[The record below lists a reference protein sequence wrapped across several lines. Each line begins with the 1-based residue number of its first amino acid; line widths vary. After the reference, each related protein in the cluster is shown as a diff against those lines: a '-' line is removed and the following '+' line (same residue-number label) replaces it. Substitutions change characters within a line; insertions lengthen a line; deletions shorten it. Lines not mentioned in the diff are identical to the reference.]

1 MRFAATSYDDPMKSL
16 TKLKQIS
23 SVLAYRGQFKAVS
36 NKVRNLP
43 ESHKLSC
50 FLSGL
55 KDEVRLLMRMLGPK
69 TLNEAFGL
77 AKMQEEYLWSCRK
90 SSKIPHDV
98 SRPSIFGIPKLENSI
113 STP

>member
-1 MRFAATSYDDPMKSL
+1 M
-16 TKLKQIS
+16 
-23 SVLAYRGQFKAVS
+23 
-36 NKVRNLP
+36 P

-50 FLSGL
+50 FLIGL

-98 SRPSIFGIPKLENSI
+98 SRPSIFGIPKLENSS
-113 STP
+113 STPESRTKVPLQRLTTTQMVEMRKKGLCYHCDEK